1 VKHWPRHAEH
11 RKACVAIFR
20 RSFPDVRLHIRGGLD
35 GQLRDA
41 LRETPLDFLLTAISE
56 VGEEPDLVCTPLLID
71 DYQVIAGSRHP
82 LRKKSVVHL
91 KDLLDYPWILPG
103 PTAHMTLRLETMF
116 RAAGLPPPDAIIE
129 TTELIQFKI
138 TLIRS
143 AAAMNYLS
151 LHEVRDLKAISPR
164 GVTPLLVEG
173 ISWQRKAGI
182 VTRRGIASNPPAVE
196 FAKVVTRVCQS
207 QPSWAGEAVTG
218 SFWSS

>member
-1 VKHWPRHAEH
+1 MIHNRHRLLIRVDPANAKYWNFSRHA
-11 RKACVAIFR
+11 V
-20 RSFPDVRLHIRGGLD
+20 VLQMMVVGLFS
-35 GQLRDA
+35 LTSA
-41 LRETPLDFLLTAISE
+41 LLNAVPA
-56 VGEEPDLVCTPLLID
+56 
-71 DYQVIAGSRHP
+71 
-82 LRKKSVVHL
+82 
-91 KDLLDYPWILPG
+91 
-103 PTAHMTLRLETMF
+103 TAH
-116 RAAGLPPPDAIIE
+116 AAPPDAIIE